1 MMEVIQ
7 YVCLFIYLFALLSLL
22 IYGMNCYFLMMFYR
36 LNYLKA
42 LKNQNKL
49 KNNFYKELSSKGWPG
64 VTIQLPIYNELYVVE
79 RLIKA
84 VCKID
89 YPRNLI
95 EIQVLDDST
104 DDTARIAK
112 AMVEKMKARGFDI
125 VYIHR
130 NDRTGYKA
138 GALKEG
144 LTSAK
149 GELIGIFD
157 ADFVPNSDFLKES
170 VPYFIDPN
178 VGMLPR
184 PAGVT

>member
-1 MMEVIQ
+1 MQVIQ

-42 LKNQNKL
+42 LKNHNKL
-49 KNNFYKELSSKGWPG
+49 KNDFYKELSSKGWPG

-95 EIQVLDDST
+95 
-104 DDTARIAK
+104 
-112 AMVEKMKARGFDI
+112 
-125 VYIHR
+125 
-130 NDRTGYKA
+130 
-138 GALKEG
+138 
-144 LTSAK
+144 
-149 GELIGIFD
+149 
-157 ADFVPNSDFLKES
+157 
-170 VPYFIDPN
+170 
-178 VGMLPR
+178 
-184 PAGVT
+184 